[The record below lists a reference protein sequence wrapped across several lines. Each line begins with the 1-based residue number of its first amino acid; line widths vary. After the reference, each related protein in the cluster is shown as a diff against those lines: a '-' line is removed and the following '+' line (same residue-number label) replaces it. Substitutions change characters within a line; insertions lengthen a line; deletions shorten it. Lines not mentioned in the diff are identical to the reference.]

1 MKTISRQAS
10 SLMLLI
16 GLLFGFFVMISYQ
29 ANRAKTAN
37 TVAGAIQTVVS
48 PAHRLIS
55 ELWTRVSSGWS
66 HYVALTSQA
75 AAADALQQRV
85 IYLERRIMTLEE
97 TSRENIRLKELLNL
111 QDRTATHSIASQ
123 VIGRDMAH
131 GYETFTVNRGSRDG
145 IEIGSGVISTTGVV
159 VGRVIQVS
167 PWTAMVQLIT
177 NSRNAVGAKIVRTLA
192 HGVVHGA
199 GGAILKL
206 DYVTSLADVK
216 GGDIVVTSGDDGIY
230 PAGFEIGRV
239 LRVTEGAPVP
249 GLPQLPVVRAETA
262 LFLNIDVD
270 SLTDVLQIGQVLLLS
285 PQMDRE

>member
-1 MKTISRQAS
+1 MKTIGRQAS

-37 TVAGAIQTVVS
+37 AVEGAIRTVAS

-66 HYVALTSQA
+66 GYVALTSQA
-75 AAADALQQRV
+75 VTTDALQQRV
-85 IYLERRIMTLEE
+85 TYLERRIMTLEE

-111 QDRTATHSIASQ
+111 QGRIATPSIASQ
-123 VIGRDMAH
+123 IIGRDMAH

-145 IEIGSGVISTTGVV
+145 VEIGSGVISTTGVV
-159 VGRVIQVS
+159 VGQVTQVS
-167 PWTAMVQLIT
+167 PWTAMVQLVT
-177 NSRNAVGAKIVRTLA
+177 NPRNAVGAKVVRTLA

-199 GGAILKL
+199 GDATLKL

-249 GLPQLPVVRAETA
+249 GLPQLPVVRAEPA

-270 SLTDVLQIGQVLLLS
+270 PLTNVLQIGQVLLLP

>member
-1 MKTISRQAS
+1 MKTIGRQAS

-37 TVAGAIQTVVS
+37 AVEGAIRTVAS

-66 HYVALTSQA
+66 GYVVLTRQA
-75 AAADALQQRV
+75 VTTDALQQRV
-85 IYLERRIMTLEE
+85 TYLERRIMTLEE

-111 QDRTATHSIASQ
+111 QDRIANPAIASQ
-123 VIGRDMAH
+123 IIGRDMAH
-131 GYETFTVNRGSRDG
+131 GYEAFTVNRGSRDG
-145 IEIGSGVISTTGVV
+145 VEIGSGVISTTGVV
-159 VGRVIQVS
+159 VGQVIQVS
-167 PWTAMVQLIT
+167 PWTAMVQLVT
-177 NSRNAVGAKIVRTLA
+177 NPRNAVGAKIVRTLA
-192 HGVVHGA
+192 YGVVHGVGDA
-199 GGAILKL
+199 TLKL

-216 GGDIVVTSGDDGIY
+216 EGDIVVTSGDDGIY

-270 SLTDVLQIGQVLLLS
+270 PLTNVLQVGQVLLLS